1 MAMPGYMFWR
11 ARVHYTERTSKAMVY
26 FTGLMSPLAALTFI
40 YPMFAALLTDDK
52 EKKKL
57 KVGSYDDP
65 GVQAIWGLIISVY
78 AISVFWTLFVD
89 TFTEWKKKQ

>member
-1 MAMPGYMFWR
+1 MPGYMFWR

-65 GVQAIWGLIISVY
+65 GMQAIWGLIIIVY